1 MKVTICIVAKNEEE
15 GISQIIHS
23 IKQYAD
29 EIIVIDGR
37 STDKTFNIAKKSG
50 IAVYR
55 DHGRGR
61 GDGVRVGLMK
71 ATGDIIVLF
80 DADGSHNATDI
91 PSLLT
96 PIKKNHADIV
106 IASRRTGGTLDTN
119 PGIDGV
125 IRSLGADLMTYLVNV
140 RFRTNFTDI
149 LYSFRAIRKTSAPRL
164 CLTANDFSIEQEM
177 VVKAV
182 KMGLRIT
189 EIPSHENARA
199 WGISKLKTHMGFA
212 LFLKLLRQ
220 LL

>member
-1 MKVTICIVAKNEEE
+1 MKTTVCIIAKSEEE
-15 GISQIIHS
+15 GIAQIIHS
-23 IKQYAD
+23 VKRYAD

-37 STDKTFNIAKKSG
+37 STDKTFDIAKNEG

-61 GDGVRVGLMK
+61 GDGVRVGLAK

-91 PSLLT
+91 PSLLA

-125 IRSLGADLMTYLVNV
+125 IRSLGADFMTYLVNV
-140 RFRTNFTDI
+140 RLRTNFTDI
-149 LYSFRAIRKTSAPRL
+149 LYSFRAIRKTSVPRL
-164 CLTANDFSIEQEM
+164 LLTANDFSIEQEM

-182 KMGLRIT
+182 KMGLRII

-220 LL
+220 LI